1 MTKIRLL
8 LCVALAALAV
18 PAPAAAPIAEKAP
31 VARPAPVATE
41 LPEGDSWPL
50 FLLGVAGV
58 LIGRRLSRGK
68 IQAVSAG

>member
-18 PAPAAAPIAEKAP
+18 PAPAAAPISEKAP
-31 VARPAPVATE
+31 VARPAVATE